1 MAQNRPQV
9 TVAREAGA
17 CYGVNRALDLVREA
31 AEGEGGPI
39 HTLGPLIHN
48 PTVVAELEAK
58 GVGVVAS
65 PDEVEGGTIVL
76 RTHGVPPAEEA
87 RAREAADR
95 VLDATC
101 PFVLRA
107 HKAAERLDRE
117 GYQVI
122 VFGEAGHPEVLGTLG
137 HASDPLVIEDVAQLE
152 GIKLARKVGVVVQT
166 TQSRARLRELVCA
179 LLGRADE
186 VRVIDTICE
195 ATSLRQAAAAEL
207 AARSDVMVVIGGRNS
222 ANTCRLAEICGQGC
236 ARVCH
241 IEGPDELSAGLFEG
255 AAAIGVTAGASTPQA
270 QIDEVCA
277 VICELAGAELSPE
290 GER

>member
-1 MAQNRPQV
+1 MQNTPQIV
-9 TVAREAGA
+9 VAREAGA

-48 PTVVAELEAK
+48 PTVVAELESK
-58 GVGVVAS
+58 GVGVVES
-65 PDEVEGGTIVL
+65 PEEVSGGTIVL
-76 RTHGVPPAEEA
+76 RTHGVPPAEEKS
-87 RAREAADR
+87 AREAADR

-107 HKAAERLDRE
+107 HKAAERLDAE

-137 HASDPLVIEDVAQLE
+137 HAREPLVIEDPSQLE
-152 GIKLARKVGVVVQT
+152 GVEVGRKVGVVVQT

-195 ATSLRQAAAAEL
+195 ATSLRQAAAGDVAE
-207 AARSDVMVVIGGRNS
+207 AGRGGGARGPRRRDGRHRRAQLRQHLPPRADLRRVVRARAPHRGCRRARGVELRGR
-222 ANTCRLAEICGQGC
+222 
-236 ARVCH
+236 
-241 IEGPDELSAGLFEG
+241 
-255 AAAIGVTAGASTPQA
+255 
-270 QIDEVCA
+270 
-277 VICELAGAELSPE
+277 
-290 GER
+290 